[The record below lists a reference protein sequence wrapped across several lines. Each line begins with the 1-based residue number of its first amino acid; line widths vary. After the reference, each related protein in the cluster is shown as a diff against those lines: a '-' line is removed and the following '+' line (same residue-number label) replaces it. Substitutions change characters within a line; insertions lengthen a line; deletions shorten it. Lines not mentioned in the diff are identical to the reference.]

1 MAQEKRELNEISAK
15 TAISVKL
22 NADVSEMIRG
32 LKAIQREAKKATQA
46 LRELEAE
53 ARRNWTFRVGDVIEI
68 GDDYGNFT
76 YMCICADRETA
87 VFAATMRADD
97 GWNTKYNEMFA
108 YPNTPELRDSIAGK
122 YRMVGEELTNE

>member
-1 MAQEKRELNEISAK
+1 MAQNQRALN
-15 TAISVKL
+15 VKV
-22 NADVSEMIRG
+22 DVDIAEAIRG
-32 LKAIQREAKKATQA
+32 LKAVQREAKKATQA

-53 ARRNWTFRVGDVIEI
+53 DRRNWTFRVGDVIEI

-87 VFAATMRADD
+87 VFAATMRTDD
-97 GWNTKYNEMFA
+97 GWSTKYNEMLA
-108 YPNTPELRDSIAGK
+108 YPNTPELRNTIAGK